1 VILPIID
8 RVQRADDNG
17 VHTDPP
23 SGVVMVKLCIGA
35 TIATAVFI
43 FSFAIVT
50 AMATASTV
58 VGY

>member
-1 VILPIID
+1 
-8 RVQRADDNG
+8 
-17 VHTDPP
+17 
-23 SGVVMVKLCIGA
+23 MVKLCIGA
-35 TIATAVFI
+35 TIAAAVFI

>member
-1 VILPIID
+1 
-8 RVQRADDNG
+8 
-17 VHTDPP
+17 
-23 SGVVMVKLCIGA
+23 MVKLCIGA
-35 TIATAVFI
+35 TISTAVFI